1 MTKGV
6 TLDSVLVQRADR
18 ASATIDEVTAVM
30 DADADVYLLIDAV
43 GSVIWSRIAQPTRIA
58 DVCTELLAEYEVDAE
73 TCERD
78 VLSFAND
85 LVTRGLAVPA

>member
-1 MTKGV
+1 MTQGV
-6 TLDSVLVQRADR
+6 TLDSVLVQRADQ

-43 GSVIWSRIAQPTRIA
+43 GSVIWSRIAQQTRIA
-58 DVCTELLAEYEVDAE
+58 DVCTELLAEYEVDTE